1 VHGSRQR
8 IYPDGRHAALLLDI
22 LAHRRSVS
30 GLSFAHNAV
39 PPRTDGRVQRR
50 SILRVLMRVFGRGI
64 TSGRNPQTSHK
75 NARQNGVGRL
85 GRTSG
90 PMPRF
95 PTTRINFPGVA
106 VCSSGCFCC
115 ITLDADGPLHGPD
128 TARHA
133 FIFVLQ
139 LRSAATQRAEPA
151 PNPQCV

>member
-1 VHGSRQR
+1 VAKLQCTVPG
-8 IYPDGRHAALLLDI
+8 GRHAALSLHI
-22 LAHRRSVS
+22 LAHGRGVS
-30 GLSFAHNAV
+30 GLSLAHHVV
-39 PPRTDGRVQRR
+39 PPRVDGRVQRR
-50 SILRVLMRVFGRGI
+50 SIQRVLMRVLGRRI
-64 TSGRNPQTSHK
+64 TSGCNPQTSQK
-75 NARQNGVGRL
+75 SARQNGVGRL